1 MDNRRKKLLYRA
13 CHRGIK
19 EMDLILTAFC
29 ERELSG
35 LNEAELDQFEALLEI
50 PDQDLYSWITGA
62 EDVPEPHRNGLL
74 NRLRASPPVAQTA
87 TS

>member
-19 EMDLILTAFC
+19 EMDLIFSAFC

-35 LNEAELDQFEALLEI
+35 LNEVELGQFEALLEI
-50 PDQDLYSWITGA
+50 PDQDLYAWITGA
-62 EDVPEPHRNGLL
+62 EAVPEQYRNGLL
-74 NRLRASPPVAQTA
+74 NRLRASPPMAELA